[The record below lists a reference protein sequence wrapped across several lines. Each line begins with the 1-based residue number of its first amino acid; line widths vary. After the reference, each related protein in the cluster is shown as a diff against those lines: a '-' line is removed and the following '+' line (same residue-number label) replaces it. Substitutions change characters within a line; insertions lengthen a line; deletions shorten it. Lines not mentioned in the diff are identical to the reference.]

1 MGDAMGV
8 GAAIAVGG
16 LSLASGIG
24 SYNAGKSKAR
34 ALKRQGEIE
43 AQRRKL
49 EIESLI
55 GTQKVGYAISGVR
68 MEGTPE
74 AVIQDTQTK
83 GDLDI
88 ANIKASYAQQAKNTL
103 TQARASLL
111 GSIASSAVSAYSVY
125 GLSNLGSISGSP
137 VNGAL
142 ESGGKYIGTTSKGYP
157 MFDLTGTAKTG
168 GNVFF
173 AN

>member
-1 MGDAMGV
+1 MGDGMGV

-16 LSLASGIG
+16 LSLAKGIG
-24 SYNAGKSKAR
+24 DYNAGKSRAR

-49 EIESLI
+49 EIEELI
-55 GTQKVGYAISGVR
+55 GTQKVGYSISGVR
-68 MEGTPE
+68 MSGTPE
-74 AVIQDTQTK
+74 AIIQDTQTK
-83 GDLDI
+83 GAEDI
-88 ANIKASYAQQAKNTL
+88 ANIRESYAQQAKNQL
-103 TQARASLL
+103 TQARAQLL

-137 VNGAL
+137 ASGAL
-142 ESGGKYIGTTSKGYP
+142 ASGGKYIGTTSSGYP

>member
-16 LSLASGIG
+16 LSLAKGIG
-24 SYNAGKSKAR
+24 DYNAGKSKAR

-55 GTQKVGYAISGVR
+55 GTQKVGYSISGVR

-88 ANIKASYAQQAKNTL
+88 ANIKASYAQQAKNTM
-103 TQARASLL
+103 TQARAQLL
-111 GSIASSAVSAYSVY
+111 GSIA
-125 GLSNLGSISGSP
+125 N
-137 VNGAL
+137 
-142 ESGGKYIGTTSKGYP
+142 
-157 MFDLTGTAKTG
+157 TGTSLYSMFG
-168 GNVFF
+168 G
-173 AN
+173 